1 MTNRRSLCRNTVL
14 RFAGGFCF
22 MATIL
27 AGCGQRDRTETKEKH
42 TVAADKAREV
52 SVAAAAD
59 LKFALEEIIA
69 AFEKEQ
75 PRVKVT
81 ATYGSSG
88 SFFAQLSNKAPFD
101 MFLSADMEY
110 PRKLIDQNYALK
122 ETEFRYAVGQIV
134 VWTPNSSPLDV
145 KKLGI
150 ETLLDPSVRKV
161 AIANPKHAPYGR
173 AAEAAMKKLGVYD
186 RVKDRLVLGEN
197 ISQAAQFV
205 ETGGA
210 DAGILALSLAMA
222 PQMRDKGQYWV
233 VPLDAYPT
241 LEQGGVILSW
251 AKDRQAADLL
261 RSFMLSESGRAI
273 LKRYGFFLPER

>member
-1 MTNRRSLCRNTVL
+1 MRTGWLPS
-14 RFAGGFCF
+14 RFAALVAMPMLFSACSDSAVKSGGP
-22 MATIL
+22 
-27 AGCGQRDRTETKEKH
+27 AGTPDRQSQ
-42 TVAADKAREV
+42 AAESREV
-52 SVAAAAD
+52 AVAAAAD
-59 LKFALEEIIA
+59 LKFALGEVIA

-75 PRVKVT
+75 PRVKVK

-101 MFLSADMEY
+101 VFLSADIEY
-110 PRKLIDQNYALK
+110 PRKLIEQGLAAK

-134 VWTPNSSPLDV
+134 VWVPNASPLDV
-145 KKLGI
+145 EKLGI
-150 ETLLDPSVRKV
+150 QTLVAPSVRKV

-186 RVKDRLVLGEN
+186 QVKDRLVLGEN
-197 ISQAAQFV
+197 IAQAAQFV

-210 DAGILALSLAMA
+210 DAGVLALSLAMA
-222 PQMRDKGQYWV
+222 PQMRDKGRYWT

-251 AKDRQAADLL
+251 AKDREAADQF
-261 RSFMLSESGRAI
+261 RSFVTGERGRQI
-273 LKRYGFFLPER
+273 LKQFGFFGSEKQ